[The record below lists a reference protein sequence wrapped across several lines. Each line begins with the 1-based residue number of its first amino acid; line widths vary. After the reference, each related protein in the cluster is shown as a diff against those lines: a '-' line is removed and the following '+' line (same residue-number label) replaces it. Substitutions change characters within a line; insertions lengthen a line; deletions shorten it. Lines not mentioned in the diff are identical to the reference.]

1 MKDCAKCKKAGRK
14 KCSCKKITKGKDLGS
29 AIGSAS
35 IQAVIDAANRKPPRP
50 PKYTTAIPKEFRKR
64 KKTKGSVGSGSY
76 GGGKRMNRGSMPF

>member
-35 IQAVIDAANRKPPRP
+35 IQAVIAAANRKTPGP
-50 PKYTTAIPKEFRKR
+50 PKPKEFQKR